1 MSFIKHQNLEIHIE
15 RKSRAK
21 IAESGK
27 NSQSNIVLIL
37 YNIAQPIRVSNYE
50 MAFGR
55 QIKLS

>member
-21 IAESGK
+21 NAESVK
-27 NSQSNIVLIL
+27 NSESKKITVLYDIV
-37 YNIAQPIRVSNYE
+37 QPIRVSNYE

-55 QIKLS
+55 QIKLT

>member
-27 NSQSNIVLIL
+27 NSQSNIILIF
-37 YNIAQPIRVSNYE
+37 YNIVQPIRVSNYE